1 MKKILIVGAMLGL
14 WFGTASAI
22 SARETQA
29 QLIQELSAT
38 NSTDVITDAMSELE
52 RRNDR
57 GDSQANAV
65 PALKLLLP
73 DDRSLVRRKAARLL
87 GIFHAQLTDAE
98 VQEVCRQLHSTSR
111 EAESAL
117 KALQDLDAKSAVPE
131 VILMLRHSD
140 TYVVRDACRTLAVI
154 GDKSAIPSLEPL
166 LQSPNKS
173 VVKDAQKAID
183 QLKARS

>member
-1 MKKILIVGAMLGL
+1 MLGL
-14 WFGTASAI
+14 LLLGASTS

-29 QLIQELSAT
+29 QLIQQLSAT

-52 RRNDR
+52 RRNDH
-57 GDSQANAV
+57 GDSQTNAI

-73 DDRSLVRRKAARLL
+73 DDRSPVRRKAARLL

-98 VQEVCRQLHSTSR
+98 IQEVCRQLHSSWR
-111 EAESAL
+111 EADSAL
-117 KALQDLDAKSAVPE
+117 KALRDLDARPAVPE
-131 VILMLRHSD
+131 VIPMLRHSNV
-140 TYVVRDACRTLAVI
+140 YVVRDACRTLAVI
-154 GDKSAIPSLEPL
+154 GDKSVIPSIEPL

-183 QLKARS
+183 ELNAGSGR